1 MLVSVLIPVYNVEKY
16 VEVAIRSII
25 DQTYKNIEIIIIDD
39 CSTDLTYEIC
49 RRLSIADQ
57 RIRLYKN
64 DVNCKISFT
73 LNRALEYANGELI
86 ARMDGDDIS
95 ELDRIEKKV
104 DFLKN
109 NPLFDLVGCSVIA
122 INSKDKIVGSTT
134 HYSDFEFLK
143 RTLRYVSPCSHIWIS
158 RRNVYEKLK
167 GYRNISGAE
176 DYDFLLRAITS
187 GFRLSNLQ
195 DYFGYKVRLARAGNT
210 AQTIGARQRLLQR
223 YVLGMYF
230 QRVHTGTDSFSEEAM
245 ELAMRQ
251 SYFSQKLYDYSNV
264 FLMRSI
270 QSSGLNMLP
279 KKIIFLF
286 LSLCSPIQAKYIIA
300 RIKYKLI
307 CRIHEL

>member
-16 VEVAIRSII
+16 VETAIRSILE
-25 DQTYKNIEIIIIDD
+25 QTYRNIEIIIIDD

-49 RRLSIADQ
+49 RRLSMTDH
-57 RIRLYKN
+57 RIRLYRN
-64 DVNCKISFT
+64 DVNRKISFT

-95 ELDRIEKKV
+95 ELDRIEKTV
-104 DFLKN
+104 NFLKS

-122 INSKDKIVGSTT
+122 INSKDEFIGSTT

-143 RTLRYVSPCSHIWIS
+143 RTLKYVSPCSHIWIS

-176 DYDFLLRAITS
+176 DYDFLLRAVTS
-187 GFRLSNLQ
+187 GFRISNLQ
-195 DYFGYKVRLARAGNT
+195 DYFGYKVRLARTGNT
-210 AQTIGARQRLLQR
+210 TLTIGARQRLLQR
-223 YVLGMYF
+223 YVLDMYF
-230 QRVHTGTDSFSEEAM
+230 QRLHKGLDNFSEETM
-245 ELAMRQ
+245 ESAVRT
-251 SYFSQKLYDYSNV
+251 SKFSERLYIYSNS
-264 FLMRSI
+264 FLMNSI
-270 QSSGLNMLP
+270 QSNGLIMLP

-286 LSLCSPIQAKYIIA
+286 LSLCSPIQAKYIFS
-300 RIKYKLI
+300 RVKYKLI